1 MAEATRTDSS
11 SSSTPSSSSTSS
23 TAGAAA
29 PPAGPPAPAAAGPG
43 GATAVPAARRGWTL
57 VLASFG
63 SFLAA
68 LDVVVVATALPVM
81 RVDLHASLSG
91 LEWTINAYNL
101 VFACLMMTGAA
112 LGDRFG
118 RRRTYVAGLL
128 VFAAASAAA
137 ALSGSVGPLIAA
149 RVVQGAGAA
158 VLLPLT
164 LTLISDAF
172 PAEKR
177 GAAIGVWGGV
187 SGLGI
192 AAGPVVGGAITQGAT
207 WQWIFWLNVPVA
219 VVVALLA
226 RLLLTESRGPR
237 PQLDIVGL
245 LLVGAGMFALT
256 WAPVRAPGAG
266 WGSAEV
272 IGALAAGAVLIG
284 AFVGW
289 ERRTRF
295 PMLPPAYFR
304 SRAFSTANAVI
315 FFQAISLIGTLF
327 FMTQLFQVAM
337 GYRPFEAGLRLL
349 VWMATP
355 MVVAPIAGTLADR
368 FGNKPFMAGGLALQS
383 AGLAW
388 LGATVHTGV
397 GYGSLIAPLL
407 MSGVGISMCFPTTA
421 NAVTAAVPP
430 QDAGV
435 AAGANTALRELGGVF
450 GVAILSAVFAAHG
463 GYGSPAAFVDGFR
476 PAIRVA
482 AFVPVIGLVAALLAP
497 GGTPPAA
504 EQEG

>member
-1 MAEATRTDSS
+1 MADATRTDSS
-11 SSSTPSSSSTSS
+11 TTGPAASSAGPPDPVTG
-23 TAGAAA
+23 AGAA
-29 PPAGPPAPAAAGPG
+29 PVPVRAAA
-43 GATAVPAARRGWTL
+43 ARPGWTL
-57 VLASFG
+57 VLASLG

-81 RVDLHASLSG
+81 RVDLGASPSG
-91 LEWTINAYNL
+91 LEWTVNAYNL

-118 RRRTYVAGLL
+118 RRRSYVAGLL

-137 ALSGSVGPLIAA
+137 ALSTSVGPLIAA

-207 WQWIFWLNVPVA
+207 WQWIFWLYVPVA
-219 VVVALLA
+219 VAVALLA

-256 WAPVRAPGAG
+256 WAPVRAPEAG

-272 IGALAAGAVLIG
+272 VGALAAGAVLIG
-284 AFVGW
+284 AFAGW
-289 ERRTRF
+289 ERRTWF
-295 PMLPPAYFR
+295 PMLPPSYFR
-304 SRAFSTANAVI
+304 SRGFSTANAVI

-349 VWMATP
+349 VWMAVP
-355 MVVAPIAGTLADR
+355 MVVAPIAGILADR
-368 FGNKPFMAGGLALQS
+368 IGNKPFMVGGLALQS

-388 LGATVHTGV
+388 LGAVVRPDV
-397 GYGSLIAPLL
+397 GYGSLIGPLL
-407 MSGVGISMCFPTTA
+407 LSGVGISMCFPTTA

-450 GVAILSAVFAAHG
+450 GVAIMSAVFAAHG
-463 GYGSPAAFVDGFR
+463 GYASPAAFVDGFR

-482 AFVPVIGLVAALLAP
+482 AFVPVLGLVAALLAP
-497 GGTPPAA
+497 GGRPEPLPA
-504 EQEG
+504 EG